1 MQTRLGLLRRAGF
14 SFLSSGLPVISR
26 LPATS
31 RLLVT
36 SGLSLNRALFSAR
49 ALVLTSLLWA
59 GSVAAQAP
67 LTVIDW
73 LGQPDNAPSLP
84 KTVLLEPP
92 VTGSAA
98 RPHIVVTP
106 LQALL
111 PPIGLVPPA
120 ATGLPIDLWRGSDPQ
135 DIADLIHGVSVQG
148 NPAMQSLLFTLLL
161 SESRPLQAEG
171 DKVLL
176 ARLDRLITLGAT
188 DPAQALVEH
197 AGPTTTASRFRRWFF
212 TTLLS
217 GDEDRACASMI
228 ASPYLAPD
236 YRARIF
242 CAARRGDW
250 PTAALMLE
258 SAHALDLMP
267 KEQLDLLDRFLNPDI
282 FELAP
287 PLPLPIKP
295 DPLTFRLYEAIG
307 ERLPTAPLP
316 RAFAAADLRDVAGW
330 KAQLEAAER
339 LTRAG
344 ALNPNQL
351 LGLYTDRSPAASGGI
366 WDRVAAVQQFEA
378 ALNSA
383 SSEAVANALPAVWK
397 AMQLA
402 GLEVA
407 FADLFSSHLARFRLS
422 GDTAELAWRIRL
434 LAPSY
439 EIASHSP
446 PSTSP
451 ENNFLAALA
460 QGTPGRPGS
469 NTASEHQSAPQTKPQ
484 TETET
489 TAHPEAPNDSSAL
502 SAPSKAP
509 DLSPLSHSIMRGFS
523 DQAEIPPRLQILLDN
538 GQLGEAILRTMD
550 LFARGAQGN
559 LGDLSH
565 ALAALRAVGLEDTAR
580 RATLQLMLLEHR

>member
-1 MQTRLGLLRRAGF
+1 MPTRRGLLRRAEVSFF
-14 SFLSSGLPVISR
+14 SSGQSVPSGLPVTR
-26 LPATS
+26 
-31 RLLVT
+31 
-36 SGLSLNRALFSAR
+36 GLSITRGLFCAKALLLA
-49 ALVLTSLLWA
+49 SLLCA
-59 GSVAAQAP
+59 GPVAAQAP

-73 LGQPDNAPSLP
+73 LGQPDNTAPLP

-98 RPHIVVTP
+98 RPHIAVTP

-135 DIADLIHGVSVQG
+135 DIADLIHAVSVQG

-197 AGPTTTASRFRRWFF
+197 AGPTATASRFRRWFF

-217 GDEDRACASMI
+217 GDEDRACASLI

-287 PLPLPIKP
+287 PLPLPIRP

-316 RAFAAADLRDVAGW
+316 RAFSAADLRDVAGW

-366 WDRVAAVQQFEA
+366 WDRVAAVQHFEA

-383 SSEAVANALPAVWK
+383 SSDAVANALPAVWQ

-402 GLEVA
+402 GLEVG
-407 FADLFSSHLARFRLS
+407 FADLFSSQLARFKLS
-422 GDTAELAWRIRL
+422 GDAAELAWRIRL

-446 PSTSP
+446 PSNSP

-460 QGTPGRPGS
+460 QGTPGHPGS
-469 NTASEHQSAPQTKPQ
+469 NAAAEPETAPR
-484 TETET
+484 TETADHQED
-489 TAHPEAPNDSSAL
+489 PNDSSAL
-502 SAPSKAP
+502 AVQSKAP
-509 DLSPLSHSIMRGFS
+509 DVSPLSHSIMRGFS
-523 DQAEIPPRLQILLDN
+523 DQAEIPDRLQILLDN

>member
-1 MQTRLGLLRRAGF
+1 MQIRAALLKYGF
-14 SFLSSGLPVISR
+14 F
-26 LPATS
+26 
-31 RLLVT
+31 
-36 SGLSLNRALFSAR
+36 SGLSRALSSSSA
-49 ALVLTSLLWA
+49 LFLTGVLFITCLITPGA
-59 GSVAAQAP
+59 VAAQAP

-73 LGQPDNAPSLP
+73 LGQPDSASPLP
-84 KTVLLEPP
+84 NTVLLEPA

-98 RPHIVVTP
+98 RPQITVTP

-135 DIADLIHGVSVQG
+135 DIADLIHGVSVHS

-161 SESRPLQAEG
+161 SESRPLQAAG
-171 DKVLL
+171 DTVLL

-188 DPAQALVEH
+188 DPAQALVEQ
-197 AGPTTTASRFRRWFF
+197 AGPTTSADRFRRWFF

-217 GDEDRACASMI
+217 GDEDRACAALI
-228 ASPYLAPD
+228 ASPFLAPD

-316 RAFAAADLRDVAGW
+316 RAFSAADLRDVAGW

-366 WDRVAAVQQFEA
+366 WDRVAALQHFEA

-383 SSEAVANALPAVWK
+383 SSDAVANALPAVWQ

-402 GLEVA
+402 GLEVG
-407 FADLFSSHLARFRLS
+407 FADLFSIQLARFRLS
-422 GDTAELAWRIRL
+422 GEAAELAWRIRL

-446 PSTSP
+446 PSSSP
-451 ENNFLAALA
+451 ENDFLAALA
-460 QGTPGRPGS
+460 QGTPGMPRFPGVPGS
-469 NTASEHQSAPQTKPQ
+469 NTASK
-484 TETET
+484 TEQGSPSET
-489 TAHPEAPNDSSAL
+489 
-502 SAPSKAP
+502 AP
-509 DLSPLSHSIMRGFS
+509 DPSARDGSSTLAGRSISQGFSPLSLSIIRGFS
-523 DQAEIPPRLQILLDN
+523 EQAEMPAEIRTLLDN
-538 GQLGEAILRTMD
+538 GQLGEAILRAMD
-550 LFARGAQGN
+550 LFDRGAQGN

-565 ALAALRAVGLEDTAR
+565 ALAALRAVGREDTAR
-580 RATLQLMLLEHR
+580 RATLQLMLLERS

>member
-1 MQTRLGLLRRAGF
+1 MQIKQAVLRRAPF
-14 SFLSSGLPVISR
+14 SR
-26 LPATS
+26 LSRALNVPTRLDLHS
-31 RLLVT
+31 RLRLACRLCF
-36 SGLSLNRALFSAR
+36 SSALLSCC
-49 ALVLTSLLWA
+49 VLYA
-59 GSVAAQAP
+59 GAAAAQAPLQAP

-73 LGQPDNAPSLP
+73 LGQPDSAAPLP
-84 KTVLLEPP
+84 NTVLLEPP

-98 RPHIVVTP
+98 RPQITVTP

-120 ATGLPIDLWRGSDPQ
+120 ATGLPIDLWRGSDPI

-161 SESRPLQAEG
+161 SESRPLQADG
-171 DKVLL
+171 DTVLL

-188 DPAQALVEH
+188 DPAQALVEQ
-197 AGPTTTASRFRRWFF
+197 AGPTTSPDRFRRWFF

-217 GDEDRACASMI
+217 GDEDRACAALI
-228 ASPYLAPD
+228 AAPYLAPD

-242 CAARRGDW
+242 CSARRGDW

-267 KEQLDLLDRFLNPDI
+267 KAHLDLLDRFLNPDI

-316 RAFAAADLRDVAGW
+316 RAFSAADLRDVAGW

-366 WDRVAAVQQFEA
+366 WDRVAALQRFEA
-378 ALNSA
+378 AMNSA
-383 SSEAVANALPAVWK
+383 SSDAVANALPAVWK

-402 GLEVA
+402 GLEVG
-407 FADLFSSHLARFRLS
+407 FADLFSTQLARFKLS
-422 GDTAELAWRIRL
+422 GDANELAWRIRL

-446 PSTSP
+446 PSSSP
-451 ENNFLAALA
+451 ENDFLAALA
-460 QGTPGRPGS
+460 QGTPGLPGS
-469 NTASEHQSAPQTKPQ
+469 NATSE
-484 TETET
+484 
-489 TAHPEAPNDSSAL
+489 PESDPAEGSISSAVTQ
-502 SAPSKAP
+502 PP
-509 DLSPLSHSIMRGFS
+509 MPQGFSPLSQSIIRGFS
-523 DQAEIPPRLQILLDN
+523 DQAEIPAKLQILLDN
-538 GQLGEAILRTMD
+538 GQLGEAILRSMD

-580 RATLQLMLLEHR
+580 RATLQLMLLERN